1 MSYDKN
7 NIFAK
12 ILRGEIPCD
21 KVFENEHALAFNDIS
36 PQAKVHVLVIPKG
49 PFTDVED
56 FSKNASKDEIASLMQ
71 AVVEVCKIT
80 KLIFTG
86 FITYGYCKNIYIF
99 LLIIINKFFRNKNFF
114 LISINFVA
122 LDVLECCSS
131 KPFEPDP
138 VSQFIAQ

>member
-1 MSYDKN
+1 MSYDNN

-49 PFTDVED
+49 AYTDVDD

-71 AVVEVCKIT
+71 AVTEVCKIT
-80 KLIFTG
+80 KVSLDEGGSGFRLIANTG
-86 FITYGYCKNIYIF
+86 PDGSQEVPHFHYHVMGGEAMGLRGLRKN
-99 LLIIINKFFRNKNFF
+99 
-114 LISINFVA
+114 
-122 LDVLECCSS
+122 
-131 KPFEPDP
+131 
-138 VSQFIAQ
+138 